1 MSILW
6 TAFAFYNKFDDVVV
20 VVGVAFF
27 GAVDLMLI
35 IASRLA
41 GS

>member
-20 VVGVAFF
+20 MVGLAFF
-27 GAVDLMLI
+27 AAVDLMLI
-35 IASRLA
+35 FMSVLA
-41 GS
+41 NG